1 MPPEA
6 RGQSPERPAFHGL
19 HSPANSQEEASHG
32 PGTGHRPA
40 HDQGGARGGGSALLG
55 QFVEAAREEAG
66 NLAFD
71 SYGKTGD
78 RRSYVLLER
87 YASREALDEHRRA
100 PHFTGLLLAQI
111 VPLLET
117 RTVEEYD
124 VPD

>member
-1 MPPEA
+1 MVQVQIIA
-6 RGQSPERPAFHGL
+6 RHTIKE
-19 HSPANSQEEASHG
+19 
-32 PGTGHRPA
+32 GH
-40 HDQGGARGGGSALLG
+40 DDEVLALLA
-55 QFVEAAREEAG
+55 QFIEAARAEPG

-87 YASREALDEHRRA
+87 YASREAFDAHRHA
-100 PHFTGLLLAQI
+100 PHFTGMLLTQI

>member
-1 MPPEA
+1 MAQVQIIA
-6 RGQSPERPAFHGL
+6 RHTIKEDREDEVL
-19 HSPANSQEEASHG
+19 
-32 PGTGHRPA
+32 
-40 HDQGGARGGGSALLG
+40 DLLG
-55 QFVEAAREEAG
+55 HFIEAAREEPG

-87 YASREALDEHRRA
+87 YASREALDAHRRA

-111 VPLLET
+111 VPLLES

>member
-1 MPPEA
+1 MAQVQIIA
-6 RGQSPERPAFHGL
+6 RHTIKE
-19 HSPANSQEEASHG
+19 
-32 PGTGHRPA
+32 
-40 HDQGGARGGGSALLG
+40 GSEDEVLNLLG
-55 QFVEAAREEAG
+55 QFIEAAREEPG

-71 SYGKTGD
+71 SYGKIGD

-87 YASREALDEHRRA
+87 YASPEALNAHRQA

-111 VPLLET
+111 VPLLES